1 MGECHYLDGNHKAL
15 ARSEAIKSVLH
26 AQGINPQRFDIQWV
40 SSAEAS
46 RFADVVRDFTEKIR
60 ELGPNPCR
68 RELSEQQL
76 N

>member
-1 MGECHYLDGNHKAL
+1 M
-15 ARSEAIKSVLH
+15 LH
-26 AQGINPQRFDIQWV
+26 AQGINPERFDIQWV

-46 RFADVVRDFTEKIR
+46 RFADVVRNFTERIR

-68 RELSEQQL
+68 NELSAQQL

>member
-1 MGECHYLDGNHKAL
+1 MD
-15 ARSEAIKSVLH
+15 AIRTVLQT
-26 AQGINPQRFDIQWV
+26 QGISPERFDIQWV

-46 RFADVVRDFTEKIR
+46 RFADVVRDFTERIR

-68 RELSEQQL
+68 RMQSVQEV

>member
-1 MGECHYLDGNHKAL
+1 MD
-15 ARSEAIKSVLH
+15 AIKTVLQT
-26 AQGINPQRFDIQWV
+26 QGINPDRFDIQWV

-46 RFADVVRDFTEKIR
+46 RFADVVREFTERVR

-68 RELSEQQL
+68 SMQTVQEV

>member
-1 MGECHYLDGNHKAL
+1 MSRA
-15 ARSEAIKSVLH
+15 EAIKNVLH
-26 AQGINPQRFDIQWV
+26 TQGINPRRFDIQWV

-46 RFADVVRDFTEKIR
+46 RFAEVVSDFTERIR

-68 RELSEQQL
+68 AESTAQYA